1 MLKAAELDLDTLLE
15 AIDRLDTV
23 FAVYDKDRRLVFANK
38 SAHAGWPVLYEG
50 LAQGLSEYDATRN
63 EIASQFPNHSDE
75 EIDQFTKY
83 TIAIT
88 SSGGHGEIRSQS
100 GRIFRTHHEVLGE
113 KGIVGI
119 GVDLTD
125 LKKHE
130 LELSRLADENFRLAN
145 IDELTGLSNRRHF
158 LSHLEQLCDTT
169 ESETEHFVLGLLD
182 LDGFKLVNDVHGHPV
197 GDALL
202 REAAERLR
210 NFFCDECVIARLG
223 GDEFGLIVPGHSSNE
238 EIEKTA
244 KALCAELGKPYQLGG
259 ERLHVSASTGLASF
273 PDVGNSRRQLMERAD
288 FALYHAKQNDK
299 GRAIIFSSE
308 HEIRIRRNG
317 ILELGIRE
325 ADLENELYLEFQPI
339 LDANTQETTSF
350 EALARWESP
359 TLGTV
364 APTQFIPIA
373 EQSGLITKLSPILLK
388 RALDQAETWPEN
400 ISLSFNLSSLE
411 VASMEHANLLMQ
423 IVLDSSVATNR
434 VVFEITETAMMRDS
448 KKALKVLEAFR
459 KIGIRVSLDDFGT
472 GFSSLNHVANMPLDI
487 VKIDRAFLEG
497 IETRRENSSVLK
509 TICDLCRSLGLAS
522 VMEGVETQLQSKL
535 VKSAGVDFMQGYL
548 FCRPMS
554 PEQVYHYL
562 KDERAPAPGLGQKI
576 TSIEKAGGT
585 ARAR

>member
-38 SAHAGWPVLYEG
+38 SAHAGWPILYEG
-50 LAQGLSEYDATRN
+50 LAQGLSEFDATRN

-83 TIAIT
+83 TIATT

-145 IDELTGLSNRRHF
+145 VDELTGLSNRRHF
-158 LSHLEQLCDTT
+158 LSHLEGLCEQTD
-169 ESETEHFVLGLLD
+169 SEAEDFVLGLID
-182 LDGFKLVNDVHGHPV
+182 LDGFKLVNDVHGHPT

-202 REAAERLR
+202 REAADRLR
-210 NFFCDECVIARLG
+210 NFFCEKCVIARLG
-223 GDEFGLIVPGHSSNE
+223 GDEFGLIVPKYTSKQ
-238 EIEKTA
+238 EIEETA
-244 KALCAELGKPYQLGG
+244 SALCAELGKAYQIEG
-259 ERLHVSASTGLASF
+259 ERLRVSASLGLASY

-299 GRAIIFSSE
+299 GRAVIFSSE
-308 HEIRIRRNG
+308 HELRIRRHA

-325 ADLENELYLEFQPI
+325 ADLENELFLEYQPI
-339 LDANTQETTSF
+339 LDAKTQKTTSF
-350 EALARWESP
+350 EALARWENP
-359 TLGTV
+359 TLGAV
-364 APTQFIPIA
+364 SPTQFIPIA
-373 EQSGLITKLSPILLK
+373 EQSGLITKISPILLK
-388 RALDQAETWPEN
+388 QALDQAENWPDT

-411 VASMEHANLLMQ
+411 VASMEHANDLMDL
-423 IVLDSSVATNR
+423 VLSSSVSPER

-522 VMEGVETQLQSKL
+522 VMEGVETTLQSKL
-535 VKSAGVDFMQGYL
+535 VKSAGVDLMQGYL

-554 PEQVYHYL
+554 PDQIDQYL
-562 KDERAPAPGLGQKI
+562 TAEDVPDAALEFPDLINRVNGQL
-576 TSIEKAGGT
+576 
-585 ARAR
+585 